1 MKTPVGTT
9 IRFLFAA
16 AILAFSP
23 LLPIQGRMMDNGVD
37 PANLGKGEHIYVLSQ
52 AINGMNGNVP
62 SVNSLATMM
71 TYLKSQGIEH
81 IIVKAGTGAADYYY
95 PAGNLQFS
103 A

>member
-1 MKTPVGTT
+1 MKTPVGAT
-9 IRFLFAA
+9 IRFFFVAA
-16 AILAFSP
+16 TIAIFS
-23 LLPIQGRMMDNGVD
+23 LLPVQARMMDNGVD

-81 IIVKAGTGAADYYY
+81 IIVKAGTGADDYYY

-103 A
+103 Q